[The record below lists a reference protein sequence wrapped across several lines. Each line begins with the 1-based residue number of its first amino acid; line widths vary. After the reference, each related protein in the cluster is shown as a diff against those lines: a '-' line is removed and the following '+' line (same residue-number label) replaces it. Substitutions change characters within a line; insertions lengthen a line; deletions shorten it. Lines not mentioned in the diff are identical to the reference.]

1 MKITDVRTYL
11 TREGNSP
18 SVFVSIETDAG
29 ITGYGESTIHF
40 FPQAAYGMLQ
50 DLKPYLLGE
59 DPERIEYL
67 WQMCF
72 RRLFMRGG
80 PVTGA
85 AISGID
91 MALWDIKGKKLGVPV
106 YQLLGGLAREKV
118 RLYGH
123 VTGDTAD
130 AVATQAK
137 DRAKRGLTA
146 IRFRGLHTYDRQDLH
161 DHQMAVDQQVEFTA
175 AIRDAVGEGVDI
187 LIECHGRYDPEWV
200 IQLAE
205 RVKQYKPFFIEDPIR
220 HENPQALAEVRE
232 KVDLPLA
239 AGERYHNK
247 WEFREVVENRYV
259 NYIRPDICHCG
270 GITEMCKIAANA
282 ETHYVNVVPHNNAG
296 PLGTAASMH
305 VSLALAN
312 VVLMEAPFAN
322 RDATRSNICGPFPV
336 VEKGYALPLTAP
348 GLGVDVDEDVAAN
361 TAFEPR
367 KQPNLKALDG
377 SVRDW

>member
-205 RVKQYKPFFIEDPIR
+205 RVKQYNPFFIEDPIR

>member
-1 MKITDVRTYL
+1 MKITDVTTYL
-11 TREGNSP
+11 TCEGNSP
-18 SVFVSIETDAG
+18 AVFVKIETDEG

-40 FPQAAYGMLQ
+40 FSQAAYGMLQ
-50 DLKPYLLGE
+50 DLKPYLIGE
-59 DPERIEYL
+59 DPERIEFL

-80 PVTGA
+80 AVTGA
-85 AISGID
+85 AVSGID

-123 VTGDTAD
+123 VTGDTAED
-130 AVATQAK
+130 IAEQAK
-137 DRAKRGLTA
+137 ERAARGLTA
-146 IRFRGLHTYDRQDLH
+146 IRFRGLHAYDREDLH

-175 AIRDAVGEGVDI
+175 AIREAVGEKVDI

-205 RVKQYKPFFIEDPIR
+205 RVKPYKPFFIEDPIR
-220 HENPQALAEVRE
+220 HENPQVMAEVRN

-239 AGERYHNK
+239 AGERYHSK
-247 WEFREVVENRYV
+247 WEFRELVENRYV

-296 PLGTAASMH
+296 PLGSAASVH

-336 VEKGYALPLTAP
+336 VENGYALPLNGP
-348 GLGVDVDEDVAAN
+348 GLGITFDEDVAAN
-361 TAFEPR
+361 TPFKGR
-367 KQPNLKALDG
+367 IQPNLKALDG